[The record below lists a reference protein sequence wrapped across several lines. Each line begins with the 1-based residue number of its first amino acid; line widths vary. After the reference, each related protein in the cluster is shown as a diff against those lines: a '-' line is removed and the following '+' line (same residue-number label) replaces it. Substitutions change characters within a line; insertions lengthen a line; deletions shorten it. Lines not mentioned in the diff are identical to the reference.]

1 MPLLPRALVLCL
13 LPLPALADCPGQ
25 TFVSCPVDGGRW
37 LEVCIGAEDFSY
49 AFGPRSAPELRLSV
63 PMAAGTVTPW
73 SGVGRAIWSAVGFPN
88 AGHVYEVWASVDR
101 LTENPVP
108 EAGVNV
114 LRGDD
119 LLAQIE
125 CQPGTAPGAVF
136 VLEDAMAAAGW
147 CWNLDARRWQR
158 GGCG

>member
-1 MPLLPRALVLCL
+1 MTLLPRAVLLCL

-25 TFVSCPVDGGRW
+25 TFVSCPVGGGRW
-37 LEVCIGAEDFSY
+37 LEVCIGAEDFTY
-49 AFGPRSAPELRLSV
+49 AFGPRGAPELRLSV

-73 SGVGRAIWSAVGFPN
+73 PGVGRAIWSSVGFPN

-125 CQPGTAPGAVF
+125 CQPGTAPGAF
-136 VLEDAMAAAGW
+136 VLEDAMAEAGW
-147 CWNLDARRWQR
+147 CWNLDQRRWQR
-158 GGCG
+158 GGC